1 MMLAC
6 IFSVLGGALLLPLL
20 FILTRADR
28 AIVGLIF
35 PSVVL
40 EKIFDLF
47 SGASSI
53 QNSSKGFRAMPIYG
67 G

>member
-20 FILTRADR
+20 FILARADR
-28 AIVGLIF
+28 AIVGFIF

-47 SGASSI
+47 SGPSSI
-53 QNSSKGFRAMPIYG
+53 QNTSKGFRVIPLYG

>member
-20 FILTRADR
+20 
-28 AIVGLIF
+28 
-35 PSVVL
+35 VVL

-47 SGASSI
+47 SGPSSI
-53 QNSSKGFRAMPIYG
+53 QNSSKGFRVMPIYG